1 MRNYEII
8 RIQKICMK
16 IALVSAF
23 LDDGYQHDL
32 NDEFMEKIVCEEDHF
47 YHRIAHSIKMRNH
60 EVTVFYISVEKE
72 IKRFKHKYGHEIIR
86 VPVKKIPLFHEP
98 LVYSP
103 TLIEQIEKEF
113 DICYLVSG
121 YYVMYKVPD
130 MFDYIV
136 KKLQNKIPVIARWAG
151 GNHKWLLPIR
161 KSIKKNALKKCNK
174 IICAGREEISVL
186 KNVFKISELNIEY
199 MINPQNLSL
208 FKKREKQEACK
219 KLGIDNNKKYF
230 LYVGRLTINKGINN
244 LLEVFKEIESTYPEF
259 KLVLI
264 GDGPLK
270 NEIKKYIKQNKLD
283 EKIILK
289 GRLPH
294 NKIAYYYN
302 ASSIL
307 FHIGISGGLPN
318 VIVEGV
324 ASRIPIIASK
334 NNANIDFVNQELGTG
349 IIINS
354 NDNEELKKSIEKI
367 INNPEKFT
375 KGIPEK
381 IKELSSEK
389 FGEKLEKIFK
399 KCLDEKKYE

>member
-1 MRNYEII
+1 
-8 RIQKICMK
+8 MK

-23 LDDGYQHDL
+23 LDDGYGHNL
-32 NDEFMEKIVCEEDHF
+32 NDEFMENVVCQEDHF

-86 VPVKKIPLFHEP
+86 VPARKIPFFHEP

-103 TLIEQIEKEF
+103 TLIEEIENKF
-113 DICYLVSG
+113 DICHLVSG

-130 MFDYIV
+130 MFDYVI
-136 KKLQNKIPVIARWAG
+136 KKLHNKMPVIARWAG
-151 GNHKWLLPIR
+151 GNHKWLFPIR
-161 KSIKKNALKKCNK
+161 KNIKKNALKKCNK

-186 KNVFKISELNIEY
+186 KNVFKISESNIEY
-199 MINPQNLSL
+199 MINPQNLLL

-219 KLGIDNNKKYF
+219 KLGIDNKKNYF
-230 LYVGRLTINKGINN
+230 LYVGRLAINKGINN

-259 KLVLI
+259 KLVFI

-270 NEIKKYIKQNKLD
+270 NEIEKFKKQNKLD
-283 EKIILK
+283 GKIVLE

-294 NKIAYYYN
+294 NEIAHYYN

-318 VIVEGV
+318 VIIEGV
-324 ASRIPIIASK
+324 ASKIPIIASK
-334 NNANIDFVNQELGTG
+334 NNANIDFVNQKLGTG

-354 NDNEELKKSIEKI
+354 NNNEELKKAIEKI
-367 INNPEKFT
+367 IDDPEKFT
-375 KGIPEK
+375 QGIPEK
-381 IKELSSEK
+381 IKELSYEI
-389 FGEKLEKIFK
+389 FGEKLEKIFEE
-399 KCLDEKKYE
+399 CLKEKSLSIEKI

>member
-1 MRNYEII
+1 
-8 RIQKICMK
+8 MK

-23 LDDGYQHDL
+23 LDDGYGHNL
-32 NDEFMEKIVCEEDHF
+32 NDEFMENVVCQEDHF

-60 EVTVFYISVEKE
+60 EVTVFYISIEKE
-72 IKRFKHKYGHEIIR
+72 LKKFKHKYGHEIIR
-86 VPVKKIPLFHEP
+86 VPAKKIPFFHEP
-98 LVYSP
+98 LIYSP

-113 DICYLVSG
+113 DICHLVSG

-136 KKLQNKIPVIARWAG
+136 KKLQNKMPIIARWAG
-151 GNHKWLLPIR
+151 GNHKWLFPIR
-161 KSIKKNALKKCNK
+161 KGIKKNALKKCNK
-174 IICAGREEISVL
+174 IICAGKEEISVL

-199 MINPQNLSL
+199 MINPQNLLL

-219 KLGIDNNKKYF
+219 KLGIDDKKNYF
-230 LYVGRLTINKGINN
+230 LYVGRLEINKGIDN
-244 LLEVFKEIESTYPEF
+244 LLEVFKEIESIYPEF

-270 NEIKKYIKQNKLD
+270 NEIKKFIKQNKLD
-283 EKIILK
+283 EKISLE

-318 VIVEGV
+318 VIIEGV

-334 NNANIDFVNQELGTG
+334 NNANIDFVNQELKTG

-354 NDNEELKKSIEKI
+354 NDNKELKKSIEKI

-375 KGIPEK
+375 QGIPEK
-381 IKELSSEK
+381 IKELSYER
-389 FGEKLEKIFK
+389 FGERLEKIFEE
-399 KCLDEKKYE
+399 CLNGRKDLDRNR

>member
-1 MRNYEII
+1 
-8 RIQKICMK
+8 MK

-23 LDDGYQHDL
+23 LDDGYGHNL
-32 NDEFMEKIVCEEDHF
+32 NDEFMENVVCQEDHF

-86 VPVKKIPLFHEP
+86 VPAKKIPFFHEP

-103 TLIEQIEKEF
+103 TLIEEIENKF
-113 DICYLVSG
+113 DICHLVSG

-130 MFDYIV
+130 MFDYII
-136 KKLQNKIPVIARWAG
+136 KKLHNKMPVIARWAG
-151 GNHKWLLPIR
+151 GNHKWLFPIR
-161 KSIKKNALKKCNK
+161 KNIKKNALKKCNK

-219 KLGIDNNKKYF
+219 KLGIDNDKKYF
-230 LYVGRLTINKGINN
+230 LYVGRLAINKGINN
-244 LLEVFKEIESTYPEF
+244 LLEVFKEIESSYPEF

-270 NEIKKYIKQNKLD
+270 NEIKKYKKQNKLE
-283 EKIILK
+283 EKIILE

-354 NDNEELKKSIEKI
+354 NDNKELKKSIEKI

-375 KGIPEK
+375 QGIPEK
-381 IKELSSEK
+381 IKELSYER
-389 FGEKLEKIFK
+389 FGEKLEKIFEECLSGK
-399 KCLDEKKYE
+399 KGYR